1 MWECQKQAA
10 TDRCFP
16 TLRGVYKCWELEVLQ
31 HGGDDCEFV
40 YPNACACVCL
50 TEIISIAVRGTTI
63 SLDVNNHAQKQLK
76 QKAKRTAAAC
86 RASEVTAKRE
96 TLVFMWIPFGLE
108 RLLCS
113 VHQFCYHTCSL
124 QLRCHVAVTACI
136 SSCSFPCRCVGRT
149 CRISG
154 KPPQR

>member
-1 MWECQKQAA
+1 MSKTGSNRSVFPNFE
-10 TDRCFP
+10 RCLEGLSIGSP
-16 TLRGVYKCWELEVLQ
+16 STWRRRLR
-31 HGGDDCEFV
+31 
-40 YPNACACVCL
+40 VCL
-50 TEIISIAVRGTTI
+50 SVRVCVTEIISIAVRGTTI

-76 QKAKRTAAAC
+76 QKAKRTAAAR
-86 RASEVTAKRE
+86 RASEVAAKRE
-96 TLVFMWIPFGLE
+96 TLVFMWIPLGLE

-136 SSCSFPCRCVGRT
+136 FSCSFPCRCVGRT